1 MQTLTQDKNIQSP
14 STIRIFQKLN
24 CYLCGNPGQVIFSGL
39 QDRLYGIQ
47 GVWGLR
53 ECDNKQCQLVWLD
66 PTPVESELSKAY
78 LNYYTHQLITKS
90 VSFQL
95 RQRVKRGVAGLI
107 CGYQRTTGFF
117 EKLMAVPFLFT
128 PFLRENMIA
137 TGCGYLDG
145 QTRGKLLEIGCG
157 SGMTL
162 ANLKSLGWDAEGID
176 FDSKAAESA
185 NLNFNITV
193 KSGSLREVNYEA
205 NKFDA
210 ILMSHVIEHIFDP
223 VIFLTECSRILKPGG
238 KLVIL
243 TPNINSIG
251 FKRFSRNWVHLD
263 PPRHLYLFSIQT
275 LRAIAIK
282 AGFFPT
288 SWKTTV
294 RDSNLSWL
302 MSMEISK
309 FGKWDS
315 SKKLGLW
322 RKIQA
327 KIFQVVALMKLYRN
341 SDSGD
346 EIVLT
351 LIKPVNSYDNFVK
364 S

>member
-1 MQTLTQDKNIQSP
+1 MQTLIQDENIQHLS
-14 STIRIFQKLN
+14 SIRIFQKPN
-24 CYLCGNPGQVIFSGL
+24 CYLCGKPGRLIFSEL
-39 QDRLYGIQ
+39 QDRLYGVK

-53 ECDNKQCQLVWLD
+53 ECDDVKCQLVWLD
-66 PTPVESELSKAY
+66 PAPIEDDLGKAY

-90 VSFQL
+90 LSFQF
-95 RQRVKRGVAGLI
+95 RQQVKKGVAGLI
-107 CGYQRTTGFF
+107 YGYGSTTSFF
-117 EKLMAVPFLFT
+117 EKLMGVPFLFT
-128 PFLRENMIA
+128 PFLRENMFA
-137 TGCGYLDG
+137 TGCGYLNG

-162 ANLKSLGWDAEGID
+162 ANLKNLGWDAEGID

-185 NLNFNITV
+185 NLNFNLTV
-193 KSGSLREVNYEA
+193 KSGSLKEVNYEA

-223 VIFLTECSRILKPGG
+223 INFLTECSRILKPGG

-251 FKRFSRNWVHLD
+251 FRRFSRNWVHLD

-275 LRAIAIK
+275 LQVIAIK
-282 AGFFPT
+282 AGLFPT

-294 RDSNLSWL
+294 RDSNSSWI
-302 MSMEISK
+302 MSTEISK
-309 FGKWDS
+309 SGKWNS
-315 SKKLGLW
+315 SKKIGLW

-327 KIFQVVALMKLYRN
+327 KIFQVIALVKLYIN
-341 SDSGD
+341 NDSGD
-346 EIVLT
+346 EIVLI
-351 LIKPVNSYDNFVK
+351 LSKPANF
-364 S
+364 